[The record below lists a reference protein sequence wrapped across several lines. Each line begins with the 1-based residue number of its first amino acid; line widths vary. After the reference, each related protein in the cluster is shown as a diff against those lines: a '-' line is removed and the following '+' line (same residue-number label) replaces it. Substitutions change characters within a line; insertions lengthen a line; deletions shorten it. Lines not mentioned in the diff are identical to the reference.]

1 MEVRAARAQHR
12 AMRNTFYWLFSLL
25 LAPVT
30 VAAQPQVTVT
40 LYDLAGL
47 RAETVETMKSEAS
60 RIFLTAGITLNW
72 VDCERAGKPLNLA
85 DCARPLGATRLML
98 QLAPGANKAKPRS
111 SGFATLQNGAGSF
124 ACLYPVRVQD
134 LAIDTNW
141 EFGDLLG
148 HVAAHE
154 IGHLL
159 LGTDAHSP
167 AGVMR
172 ARWETEDL
180 RRLSHGGLVFL
191 SGQLANVD
199 SRLAAQMK

>member
-1 MEVRAARAQHR
+1 MEVRAAWAQHR
-12 AMRNTFYWLFSLL
+12 AMRNTFYWLFSLA
-25 LAPVT
+25 LAPLPIE
-30 VAAQPQVTVT
+30 AQVTVT
-40 LYDLAGL
+40 LFDLAGL
-47 RAETVETMKSEAS
+47 RAETVETMKSETS
-60 RIFLTAGITLNW
+60 RIFLAAGITVNW
-72 VDCERAGKPLNLA
+72 VDCERAGMPLNLA
-85 DCARPLGATRLML
+85 ECARPLGATRLML

-159 LGTDAHSP
+159 LRTDAHSP
-167 AGVMR
+167 AGIMR
-172 ARWETEDL
+172 ARWETDDL
-180 RRLSHGGLVFL
+180 RRLSHRGLVFL
-191 SGQLANVD
+191 AGQLATVD
-199 SRLAAQMK
+199 GRLTAELK